1 MTPMSLHGGVRCGP
15 YAQTRIL
22 KRTTCK
28 DCKLWQ
34 LTGENTHTG
43 RQYGECLLE
52 QLTRFGGDAVC
63 SLFEAR
69 K

>member
-1 MTPMSLHGGVRCGP
+1 MTFPAGSRCTP
-15 YAQTRIL
+15 YPSPQARIL
-22 KRTTCK
+22 ERTTCK
-28 DCKLWQ
+28 DCKLWR

-43 RQYGECLLE
+43 RQYGECLIE
-52 QLTRFGGDAVC
+52 QLTRFGSDAVC